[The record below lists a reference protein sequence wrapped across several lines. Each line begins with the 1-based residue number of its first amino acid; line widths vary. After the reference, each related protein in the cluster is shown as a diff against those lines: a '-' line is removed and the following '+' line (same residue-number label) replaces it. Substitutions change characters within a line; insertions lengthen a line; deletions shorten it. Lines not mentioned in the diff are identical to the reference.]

1 MAATEQNLLTRVNI
15 AKTFG
20 SASQSYDVSARLQRF
35 SGKHL
40 MPWLPSKH
48 DLTVL
53 DLGSGTGFFTDLLA
67 SSYNRVIGLDIS
79 NEMLNFAK
87 ENRSKDI
94 LWLEGDAHKIP
105 LKDNSIDFIYSNL
118 VIQWFDP
125 LDSAVKEI
133 FRVLKPGGLLIFTTL
148 VDGTLHELKSSWRQ
162 VDDDQHVIDFKTV
175 EELNQSFNLN
185 SDSDTDL
192 INCKM
197 IEQKCQDIVLEY
209 QNVIHLARELK
220 GLGANHLANKKNRG
234 LSGKDKWFKMT
245 EHYQDFLEPSG
256 IYPATYRLFSG
267 LVVKLNS

>member
-1 MAATEQNLLTRVNI
+1 MAATEKNLLTRANI

-40 MPWLPSKH
+40 MPWLPNKH

-67 SSYNRVIGLDIS
+67 SSYQQVIGLDIS
-79 NEMLNFAK
+79 TKMLSFAK
-87 ENRSKDI
+87 ENRNKNI
-94 LWLEGDAHKIP
+94 LWLEADAHKIP
-105 LKDNSIDFIYSNL
+105 LQDSSVDFIYSNL

-175 EELNQSFNLN
+175 AELNQIFNRDN
-185 SDSDTDL
+185 GNDA
-192 INCKM
+192 IHCKM

-220 GLGANHLANKKNRG
+220 GLGANHLAKKKNRG

-256 IYPATYRLFSG
+256 IYPATYRLIFGLSG
-267 LVVKLNS
+267 

>member
-1 MAATEQNLLTRVNI
+1 MVQTEQENVNRVNI
-15 AKTFG
+15 AKSFG
-20 SASQSYDVSARLQRF
+20 SASKSYDVSARLQRF

-40 MPWLPSKH
+40 MPWLPNRN

-67 SSYNRVIGLDIS
+67 SSYKQVIGLDIS
-79 NEMLNFAK
+79 TQMLKFAK
-87 ENRSKDI
+87 ENRNKSI
-94 LWLEGDAHKIP
+94 LWLEADAHKIP

-125 LDSAVKEI
+125 LDEAISEML
-133 FRVLKPGGLLIFTTL
+133 RVLKPGGLLIFTTL
-148 VDGTLHELKSSWRQ
+148 VDGTLHELKSSWKQ

-175 EELNQSFNLN
+175 DELNALFNN
-185 SDSDTDL
+185 DSGKL
-192 INCKM
+192 V
-197 IEQKCQDIVLEY
+197 EQKCQDIVLEY

-220 GLGANHLANKKNRG
+220 GLGANHLAQKKNRG

-256 IYPATYRLFSG
+256 IYPATYKLFSG
-267 LVVKLNS
+267 LVVKLNN